1 VARRARCP
9 AAAHDAALL
18 AGVAARLRDEFAA
31 VATLVQ
37 LRAFGVQGALDD
49 FGTGYC
55 SLAYLKH
62 LPIDAI
68 RLDRGF
74 IQGLPGDR
82 YDRAIVEA
90 VSGLAATLGI
100 HAVAEGVETRAQ
112 AEALRA
118 LGITRAQGFLYARPL
133 DGAALQARFGA
144 G

>member
-1 VARRARCP
+1 MSTS
-9 AAAHDAALL
+9 HLIYL
-18 AGVAARLRDEFAA
+18 GTYTRDSSS
-31 VATLVQ
+31 
-37 LRAFGVQGALDD
+37 QGI
-49 FGTGYC
+49 Y
-55 SLAYLKH
+55 
-62 LPIDAI
+62 AI

-82 YDRAIVEA
+82 YDRTIVEA

-118 LGITRAQGFLYARPL
+118 LGITRAQGFLYAPPL